1 MVRYQFSVKATPGAH
16 HRPVLY
22 LGSDYVNEVSVMPCD
37 VIPVVFGSSLG
48 GETSNICYFHPENWG
63 R

>member
-22 LGSDYVNEVSVMPCD
+22 LGSDYVNEVSVMPC